1 MEIKER
7 NRIGIRT
14 ALISSICNVF
24 VAIGKIV
31 FGVIGNSFAL
41 IADGVESTLDIIS
54 SAIVWGGL
62 KIAAEP
68 ADSNHPYG
76 HGKAESL
83 AGVIVSMILISAG
96 LGIGYNGIQRVLTPD
111 LEIPQIFTIYVFIA
125 VIITKEILYH
135 YTMSISKQINSTS
148 MKAEAW
154 HHRTDAITTLM
165 ALAGVFI
172 AIYYKYPIADGI
184 AGILCGC
191 IILFNGGKVLYASSN
206 EIMDTTASD
215 DLYEKIKEITL
226 AHPEI
231 KKVDNFRIRKSGLQY
246 LLDIEIQV
254 DPDIT
259 VLAGHKIAHEL
270 EDVLLSTKNLPI
282 IDVVIHIEPFLPESD
297 SNKAL

>member
-62 KIAAEP
+62 KIASEP

-83 AGVIVSMILISAG
+83 AGVIVSMILIAVG
-96 LGIGYNGIQRVLTPD
+96 LGIGYNGVHRILAPD
-111 LEIPQIFTIYVFIA
+111 LEIPKTFTLYVFIV
-125 VIITKEILYH
+125 VIIVKEMLYH
-135 YTMSISKQINSTS
+135 YTINISKQINSLS

-165 ALAGVFI
+165 ALAGVSI
-172 AIYYKYPIADGI
+172 AIYYNYPIADGI
-184 AGILCGC
+184 AGILGGC
-191 IILFNGGKVLYASSN
+191 IILFNGGKILFASAN
-206 EIMDTTASD
+206 EIMDTVASEE
-215 DLYEKIKEITL
+215 LYETIKQITL
-226 AHPEI
+226 THSEI

-254 DPDIT
+254 DPNIT
-259 VLAGHKIAHEL
+259 VLHGHKIAHEL
-270 EDVLLSTKNLPI
+270 EDTLLSNKNLHI
-282 IDVVIHIEPFLPESD
+282 IDVVIHVEPFLPS
-297 SNKAL
+297 SN

>member
-7 NRIGIRT
+7 SRIGIRT

-24 VAIGKIV
+24 VAIGKIF
-31 FGVIGNSFAL
+31 FGLLGNSFAL

-68 ADSNHPYG
+68 ADTKHPYG

-83 AGVIVSMILISAG
+83 AGVIVSMILIAAG
-96 LGIGYNGIQRVLTPD
+96 LGIGYNGIQRVFSPD
-111 LEIPQIFTIYVFIA
+111 LAIPKTFTLYVFIV
-125 VIITKEILYH
+125 VIIVKEILYQ
-135 YTMSISKQINSTS
+135 YTINISRQINSIS

-154 HHRTDAITTLM
+154 HHRSDAITTLI

-172 AIYYKYPIADGI
+172 AIYFKYPIADGI
-184 AGILCGC
+184 AGILGGC
-191 IILFNGGKVLYASSN
+191 IILFNGGNILYASAN
-206 EIMDTTASD
+206 EIMDTAASD
-215 DLYEKIKEITL
+215 DLYEKIKQITL
-226 AHPEI
+226 GHPEI

-254 DPDIT
+254 DPEIT

-270 EDVLLSTKNLPI
+270 EDILLLTKNLHI
-282 IDVVIHIEPFLPESD
+282 IDVVIHVEPFIPD
-297 SNKAL
+297 SK

>member
-1 MEIKER
+1 MDTKER
-7 NRIGIRT
+7 SRIGIRT

-31 FGVIGNSFAL
+31 FGIIGNSFAL

-96 LGIGYNGIQRVLTPD
+96 LGIGYSGIQRVFTPD
-111 LEIPQIFTIYVFIA
+111 LAIPKTFTIYVFIV
-125 VIITKEILYH
+125 VIIVKEILYH
-135 YTMSISKQINSTS
+135 YTINIAKQINSIS

-172 AIYYKYPIADGI
+172 AIYFKYPIADGV
-184 AGILCGC
+184 AGILGGC
-191 IILFNGGKVLYASSN
+191 IILFNGGKILYISSN
-206 EIMDTTASD
+206 EVMDSAASND
-215 DLYEKIKEITL
+215 IYEKIKQITL
-226 AHPEI
+226 EHPEI

-254 DPDIT
+254 DPEIT

-270 EDVLLSTKNLPI
+270 EDILLQTKSLHI
-282 IDVVIHIEPFLPESD
+282 IDVVIHVEPFMPESD
-297 SNKAL
+297 SK

>member
-62 KIAAEP
+62 KIASEP

-83 AGVIVSMILISAG
+83 AGVIVSMILIAVG
-96 LGIGYNGIQRVLTPD
+96 LGIGYNGIHRILAPD
-111 LEIPQIFTIYVFIA
+111 LEIPKTFTLYVFII
-125 VIITKEILYH
+125 VIIVKEMLYH
-135 YTMSISKQINSTS
+135 YTINISKQINSIS

-165 ALAGVFI
+165 ALAGVSI
-172 AIYYKYPIADGI
+172 AIYYNYPIADGI
-184 AGILCGC
+184 AGILGGC
-191 IILFNGGKVLYASSN
+191 IILFNGSKILYASSN
-206 EIMDTTASD
+206 EIMDTVASEE
-215 DLYEKIKEITL
+215 LYETIKKITL
-226 AHPEI
+226 THSEI
-231 KKVDNFRIRKSGLQY
+231 KKIDNFRIRKSGLQY

-254 DPDIT
+254 DPNIT
-259 VLAGHKIAHEL
+259 VLHGHKIAHEL
-270 EDVLLSTKNLPI
+270 EDILLSNKNLHI
-282 IDVVIHIEPFLPESD
+282 IDIVIHVEPFLPG
-297 SNKAL
+297 

>member
-62 KIAAEP
+62 KIASEP

-83 AGVIVSMILISAG
+83 AGVIVSMILIAVG
-96 LGIGYNGIQRVLTPD
+96 LGIGYNGIHRILTPD
-111 LEIPQIFTIYVFIA
+111 LEIPKTFTLYVFIV
-125 VIITKEILYH
+125 VIIVKEMLYH
-135 YTMSISKQINSTS
+135 YTINISKQINSVS

-165 ALAGVFI
+165 ALAGVSI
-172 AIYYKYPIADGI
+172 AIYYNYPIADGI
-184 AGILCGC
+184 AGILGGC
-191 IILFNGGKVLYASSN
+191 IILFNGGKILYASAN
-206 EIMDTTASD
+206 EIMDTVASEE
-215 DLYEKIKEITL
+215 LYETIKQITL
-226 AHPEI
+226 THSEI
-231 KKVDNFRIRKSGLQY
+231 KKIDNFRIRKSGLQY

-254 DPDIT
+254 DPNIT
-259 VLAGHKIAHEL
+259 VLHGHKIAHEL
-270 EDVLLSTKNLPI
+270 EDILLSNKNLHI
-282 IDVVIHIEPFLPESD
+282 IDVVIHVEPFLPS
-297 SNKAL
+297 